1 MQTPRSVS
9 KPVDGTPLI
18 TIVTVV
24 LNGEEYLEQAIRSVI
39 NQPREHIEYIVI
51 DGGSRDGTLDIIKRY
66 AEQIDYWVSEPDEGI
81 YDAMNKGWAAS
92 HGEFV
97 YYLGADD
104 VLLSL
109 PASSLAKACRD
120 GVDLV
125 YGDVRLSNGRYF
137 KSRYGMELLVNNSLH
152 HQGLFLKRSL
162 FAKPPFRKEYKVF
175 SDFDLNQRL
184 YKQRKRALAVHEPIA
199 LFRLTRTREQSRSA
213 EFFQVVRDNFGIIIM
228 MASYLFLK
236 LRGLVFRL
244 RGWDR

>member
-1 MQTPRSVS
+1 MQTTRSLS
-9 KPVDGTPLI
+9 KQVDGAPLI

-39 NQPREHIEYIVI
+39 NQPYEHLEYIVI
-51 DGGSRDGTLDIIKRY
+51 DGGSSDGTLDIIRRY
-66 AEQIDYWVSEPDEGI
+66 EEQINYWVSEPDEGI

-92 HGEFV
+92 HGEYV

-109 PASSLAKACRD
+109 PVSSLAKACRD

-125 YGDVRLSNGRYF
+125 YGDVCLSNGRYF

-162 FAKPPFRKEYKVF
+162 FAKQPFRKEYKVF

-184 YKQRKRALAVHEPIA
+184 YKQRKRALAVHELIA

-213 EFFQVVRDNFGIIIM
+213 EFFQIVRDNFGIVVM
-228 MASYLFLK
+228 VASYLFLK
-236 LRGLVFRL
+236 LRGLAFRL